1 MTIQPST
8 TSSPSTHSETAA
20 PRVVAPACEATWVS
34 PLPADEIGRHER
46 VRAMLRPG
54 MRVTLADGLGD
65 FIYSGLWD
73 TMHSFYPAAAQNLP
87 LLWAGRHDRY
97 LKRDLRGEH
106 YLQIPYTRLAD
117 FVVI

>member
-8 TSSPSTHSETAA
+8 TTTHPETTA
-20 PRVVAPACEATWVS
+20 PQVAPACEATWAS

-54 MRVTLADGLGD
+54 MRVTLAGGLGD

-73 TMHSFYPAAAQNLP
+73 TMHSFYPAASQNLP

-117 FVVI
+117 FVVV